1 MDDFAAREVD
11 WLLGVGG
18 IAVELGQ
25 RLGAELTLDGLARD
39 YEAVFLGIGLA
50 GVNVLGV
57 AGDAAVNVR
66 DAVDFIAELR
76 QVEDLASLPVGR
88 RVVVIG
94 GGMTAVDAAVQSKL
108 LGAEDVAMVY
118 RRGRDTMSAS
128 GFEQDLATSKGVRIL
143 TNARPLRLV
152 ADGAVRAVEFAY
164 TEDGPD
170 GFRDTG
176 ETFRLPADQ
185 VFKAIG
191 QKLEGAPGGA
201 ALEGS
206 KIRVTATGRTS
217 REGVWAGGDCVAA
230 GDDLVVMA
238 VAQGRDAAED
248 IHAALMG

>member
-1 MDDFAAREVD
+1 MGAGPAGLACAHRLALKGHAVTLFDARRRAGGLNEFGIASYKTEDDFAAREVD

-50 GVNVLGV
+50 GVNALGV

-76 QVEDLASLPVGR
+76 Q
-88 RVVVIG
+88 
-94 GGMTAVDAAVQSKL
+94 
-108 LGAEDVAMVY
+108 AE
-118 RRGRDTMSAS
+118 
-128 GFEQDLATSKGVRIL
+128 DLATSKGVRIL
-143 TNARPLRLV
+143 TNARPLRPV

-191 QKLEGAPGGA
+191 QKLEGAPGGV
-201 ALEGS
+201 ALEGG

-230 GDDLVVMA
+230 GDDLVVTA